1 VMRPIL
7 LAAASV
13 NHSAPSGPAVMPAGL
28 LFAVGIVN
36 SVMACAVAGHG
47 LSSEAA
53 FGSLLNWRGQNTARR
68 YAKAK
73 RSKMIV
79 QVLSSF
85 SRLEFPPTGRDV
97 LYQYVKPYSRSLRT
111 LPKKREMKEAA
122 N

>member
-1 VMRPIL
+1 
-7 LAAASV
+7 
-13 NHSAPSGPAVMPAGL
+13 
-28 LFAVGIVN
+28 
-36 SVMACAVAGHG
+36 
-47 LSSEAA
+47 
-53 FGSLLNWRGQNTARR
+53 LNWRGQNTARR
-68 YAKAK
+68 YAKVK